1 MPGQAA
7 NQRPCTAADQSAAKH
22 AAVHSHIQQA
32 QAPSQSRPVFYA
44 SVFDQQQTTHD
55 QFTHMNRL
63 EIAVGGGRKIPKNRG

>member
-1 MPGQAA
+1 PSTLPSIRTSSKRKRHRNHGQ
-7 NQRPCTAADQSAAKH
+7 C
-22 AAVHSHIQQA
+22 
-32 QAPSQSRPVFYA
+32 FYA

>member
-32 QAPSQSRPVFYA
+32 QAPSLTA
-44 SVFDQQQTTHD
+44 SVFTH
-55 QFTHMNRL
+55 QFSTNNKRL
-63 EIAVGGGRKIPKNRG
+63 MTNSHT